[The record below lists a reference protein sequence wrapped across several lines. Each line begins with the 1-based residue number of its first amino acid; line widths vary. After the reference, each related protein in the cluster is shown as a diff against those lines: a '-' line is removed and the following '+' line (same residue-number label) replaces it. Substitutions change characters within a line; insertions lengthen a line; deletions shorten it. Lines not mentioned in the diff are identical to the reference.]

1 VPFSKSGRCGGANK
15 GENDERG
22 DSPNRRRALVAAPSS
37 HADPAYDQ
45 KFIDHLDMKG
55 VPYKNRTEIIRVAH
69 ELHPDGHPVVPP
81 PTLG

>member
-1 VPFSKSGRCGGANK
+1 MTNAAI
-15 GENDERG
+15 
-22 DSPNRRRALVAAPSS
+22 RRTADALVAAPSS

-45 KFIDHLDMKG
+45 KFIDHLDKKG

-69 ELHPDGHPVVPP
+69 ELHPDGHPDVPP